1 MRSMMH
7 AAHTTPE
14 LMRALR
20 EVLIE
25 PEREDQKMLRCAVV
39 LPALGLT
46 PEPAGSDMPSKS
58 ASVQSARNVAGAAA
72 DGMPFSTSK
81 IGLRQ
86 RLRAARN
93 DAPMNA
99 DPRQSPDTI

>member
-1 MRSMMH
+1 MRSPMH

-25 PEREDQKMLRCAVV
+25 PEREDLQKMLRRAVV

-46 PEPAGSDMPSKS
+46 PEPADRG
-58 ASVQSARNVAGAAA
+58 
-72 DGMPFSTSK
+72 
-81 IGLRQ
+81 
-86 RLRAARN
+86 
-93 DAPMNA
+93 
-99 DPRQSPDTI
+99 